1 MSVKTKDA
9 QSAPDNDLLYLIRLG
24 WAVAEVRGL
33 VDRVVLS
40 PDDERKATPTNGPDE
55 LAKTG
60 PLATDNV
67 QSAADQLGWASKN
80 LNSLVGRVR
89 EKSAG
94 IHAGNELPDLPD
106 KIKQVSDRLSGAV
119 ELEGQV
125 PKWRHLFVNDLIP
138 WDQQVRVRLSSWG
151 RRERSAYLFGRELA
165 ETYWCLD
172 YEAQKDSLDSWSV
185 LFHKERMARLKTELG
200 QLGAAVDARRAGCL
214 RASLDQWQAFVANGD
229 HRGKKDAAECLD
241 RQAQMWKSLLEADTD
256 LDGLRA
262 PKTFLHGVGAGLSVV
277 RVMWAQLIVLTGF
290 TVLLAYGAWL
300 LTQKQHD
307 GFLSAIVAAV
317 GAIGVTGSALTTK
330 AKAEA
335 VHLIDKI
342 NAARRQRLGR
352 RGHDDRAAERTR
364 RAPAARVPAL
374 LFRVPGSAVGYRVS
388 TTVSAVSSDRRSELT
403 LAGTAALAAPP
414 TQPASP
420 ANGSST
426 PPGSVPPALPA
437 GNESGAG

>member
-1 MSVKTKDA
+1 MSVKTKDT
-9 QSAPDNDLLYLIRLG
+9 QPAPDNDLLNLIRLG

-40 PDDERKATPTNGPDE
+40 PDDERKATPTSGPDKQE
-55 LAKTG
+55 KRG

-80 LNSLVGRVR
+80 LNSVAGRIRV
-89 EKSAG
+89 KSAE
-94 IHAGNELPDLPD
+94 IHKGNELPELPEEIEGVSSQL
-106 KIKQVSDRLSGAV
+106 KAAIKYKG
-119 ELEGQV
+119 EV
-125 PKWRHLFVNDLIP
+125 PEWRHNFVDKLIP
-138 WDQQVRVRLSSWG
+138 WDEQVRDKLSSWG

-172 YEAQKDSLDSWSV
+172 YEAEKDAPDSWSV
-185 LFHKERMARLKTELG
+185 LFHKDRVTRLKTELG

-214 RASLDQWQAFVANGD
+214 RASLDQWQAFVAHGD
-229 HRGKKDAAECLD
+229 HHGKKDAAECLD
-241 RQAQMWKSLLEADTD
+241 RQAQMWQSLLEADTD

-262 PKTFLHGVGAGLSVV
+262 PKTFFHGVGAGLSVV

-335 VHLIDKI
+335 VHLITNI
-342 NAARRQRLGR
+342 NAAVDSDLDAVATTIVPPSVRGRLRRLGYR
-352 RGHDDRAAERTR
+352 LSYSGSRAQ
-364 RAPAARVPAL
+364 L
-374 LFRVPGSAVGYRVS
+374 SATVFL
-388 TTVSAVSSDRRSELT
+388 TVSAVSSDRRSELT
-403 LAGTAALAAPP
+403 LAGTAASAASP
-414 TQPASP
+414 TQSASS

-426 PPGSVPPALPA
+426 PSGSIPPAPPA